1 MCCPLELDF
10 VMEGFFEN
18 KKLLRTSSV
27 VQWLRLST
35 SSASIAGA
43 QVQSPVRELGSRM
56 PRVVQPDLG
65 SSVLMG
71 SAWIMKVHLCTP
83 VVFAERMKRSAQLL
97 RGGEVRLHPHVSLTW
112 AVSPPNHRS
121 ESQRKEME
129 IEKLWAIIHSSCLYS
144 EEVHCICMFPQ

>member
-1 MCCPLELDF
+1 M
-10 VMEGFFEN
+10 MEGFFEN
-18 KKLLRTSSV
+18 KKLLRTSLV

-43 QVQSPVRELGSRM
+43 QVRSLVRELGSHM
-56 PRVVQPDLG
+56 PHMVRPNLG

-71 SAWIMKVHLCTP
+71 SAWIMKVRLCTP

-97 RGGEVRLHPHVSLTW
+97 RGGEVRLRPHVSLTW

-121 ESQRKEME
+121 ESQKRDGD
-129 IEKLWAIIHSSCLYS
+129 
-144 EEVHCICMFPQ
+144 